1 MFKKFTNGCVR
12 VVNRWL
18 PDAFL
23 FAIILSII
31 VFIGAM
37 FATGMG
43 PLKVLNA
50 WGDAKGFWGLLAFSM
65 QMALVLVFGSAMAS
79 AKPCRKAL
87 RAVAGLCHNNM
98 QAIVITTMVSTICC
112 WLNWGFGLVVGALLA
127 KEVVRR
133 VPTVDYPL
141 LIASAYSGF
150 VIWHAGLSGS
160 IPLDLVAGKAF
171 GEVTYQAPITAT
183 VFHPVNIIMCVV
195 ILIAMPFINYAMHPD
210 KAHTV
215 CIDPTLLQDE
225 EDKTYEIKTP
235 ADRIEHSKILWV
247 ILVVAGFAY
256 IVYYFVQNGFTLGLN
271 IVNMIF
277 LFLGILL
284 HGDLRR
290 YVDAI
295 GEAAAGAAGILLQF
309 PFYAG
314 IMGMMVAANE
324 QGVSLA
330 SVISQFFV
338 NISNSITFPML
349 SFLAAGIVNFFVPS
363 GGGQWAVQG
372 PIMMP
377 AGGHR
382 RRPHRHGHCLGRPV
396 DQHDPALLGS
406 ACSGHCQAVCPGY
419 HGLSGHRSAVHRR
432 GGLPGLP
439 GLGPVVLIYPI
450 HQLRRGAAAA
460 APLFCPYSSVY
471 ALLPIDG
478 GVKVPH
484 QLLALGVHDLHQVEL
499 LKGQAHGEVLGLL
512 DVVGLEKG
520 EEIGPRNVFL
530 FQQNLK
536 AHGVHPPAYVVYLL
550 VYPRRQRR
558 VSPKIPPRKPAN
570 LPEGKMQKGLFSPG
584 SVVYNS

>member
-1 MFKKFTNGCVR
+1 M
-12 VVNRWL
+12 
-18 PDAFL
+18 DA
-23 FAIILSII
+23 IE
-31 VFIGAM
+31 
-37 FATGMG
+37 
-43 PLKVLNA
+43 KVLHECGQKPQA
-50 WGDAKGFWGLLAFSM
+50 LMILGPTAGGKSALSLEIARRHDVEIISM
-65 QMALVLVFGSAMAS
+65 DSALVYRGMDIGT
-79 AKPCRKAL
+79 AKPTKEERAVCPHHLIDIRDIGEAYSAADFLEDAVRLVGEIHSRGRLPLIVGGTMLYAKAL
-87 RAVAGLCHNNM
+87 RDGINDMPSSTHEVREAVATEAAERGWPAMHAELGRIDPVTAARLAPNDSQRIGRALEVWKMTGRPISAFHAESVRRPAVETLTMGLLPLWFTHRS
-98 QAIVITTMVSTICC
+98 IPRREKY
-112 WLNWGFGLVVGALLA
+112 VVGALLA

-377 AGGHR
+377 AGANLGIDAGR
-382 RRPHRHGHCLGRPV
+382 TAMAIAWGDQWTNMIQPFWALPALGIAKLSARDIMGYLVIVTLFVGVVACLGFL
-396 DQHDPALLGS
+396 AW
-406 ACSGHCQAVCPGY
+406 
-419 HGLSGHRSAVHRR
+419 
-432 GGLPGLP
+432 
-439 GLGPVVLIYPI
+439 
-450 HQLRRGAAAA
+450 AAW
-460 APLFCPYSSVY
+460 F
-471 ALLPIDG
+471 
-478 GVKVPH
+478 
-484 QLLALGVHDLHQVEL
+484 
-499 LKGQAHGEVLGLL
+499 
-512 DVVGLEKG
+512 
-520 EEIGPRNVFL
+520 
-530 FQQNLK
+530 
-536 AHGVHPPAYVVYLL
+536 
-550 VYPRRQRR
+550 
-558 VSPKIPPRKPAN
+558 
-570 LPEGKMQKGLFSPG
+570 
-584 SVVYNS
+584 